1 METQKK
7 PYAKPTILRV
17 SLTHEQAVLSAC
29 RTSTASISQNIASFC
44 RTGCR
49 RHGGSGGS
57 NSTAIS

>member
-29 RTSTASISQNIASFC
+29 RTATAGLSQTTGAFC
-44 RTGCR
+44 RTSCR
-49 RHGGSGGS
+49 RHASG
-57 NSTAIS
+57 NSTGAS